1 MLCFCRFGVRVLGF
15 KRFLVCIL
23 CGLALVQAVFAGEAE
38 NASQNPFTIV
48 LLGPP
53 GAGKGTLATRLE
65 KSEGIPVVTVSQVLK
80 NQMAQDATLKTKV
93 KTLMD
98 SGQFVPDAII
108 TEILEKELKQKK
120 YAKGVIFDGFPRT
133 IAQCDFFKDSDRQI
147 NLFVVLDMSDE
158 AIIKR
163 MQGRRVHMESGR
175 MYHVETMPPKVEGKD
190 DVTGEALVQ
199 REDDKEDI
207 VKARLQDYHEKTEPI
222 IGWAIQEKEDQDGLV
237 KNFVTVDVETSF
249 DQVLKSLCQQTK
261 KKDLSL
267 KVCNLSLEEKKA

>member
-1 MLCFCRFGVRVLGF
+1 MLNFRRC
-15 KRFLVCIL
+15 LVFVL
-23 CGLALVQAVFAGEAE
+23 CGLVFTQGMFADEVK
-38 NASQNPFTIV
+38 NTDQSPFTIV

-80 NQMAQDATLKTKV
+80 NQMAQDAGLKEKV
-93 KTLMD
+93 KALMD

-108 TEILEKELKQKK
+108 AEVLEKELKQEK

-147 NLFVVLDMSDE
+147 DLFVVLDMSDD

-163 MQGRRVHMESGR
+163 MQGRRVHMASGR
-175 MYHVETMPPKVEGKD
+175 MYHIETMPPKVEGQD

-222 IGWAIQEKEDQDGLV
+222 IGWAIQENEDKEGLV
-237 KNFVTVDVETSF
+237 KNLVTVDVEVSF
-249 DQVLKSLCQQTK
+249 DQVLQSLCQQAK
-261 KKDLSL
+261 KKDLGL
-267 KVCNLSLEEKKA
+267 KVCALGSGVKKA